1 MRQQYTWRDTLQ
13 AAARANW
20 RIEDLIG
27 GDRRMDFG
35 RPFLPESLARTET
48 LPGLSSSEK
57 LALNHIRGHA
67 YLCIF
72 GLVEEFILPFVLD
85 HVRPVLSSDDFKVR
99 ALLQFAGEE
108 AKHIQLF
115 KRFREE
121 FERDF
126 GSTCDIIGPPA
137 AIAAAVLKHK
147 PLAVALTVLHIEWM
161 TQGHYIDSVK
171 DAGNLDPTFKDL
183 LRHHWME
190 EAQHAKL
197 DTLIVESLA
206 TGLSQT
212 EIESAVEQYLAIGGV
227 IDGGL
232 RQQVE
237 FDLAALETAA
247 CRNLSEEHRAEFR
260 RVQLAA
266 NRWTYLGSGMTH
278 PNFLATLGSICPAGR
293 KQVEK
298 ISGSFR

>member
-13 AAARANW
+13 AASRVNW

-27 GDRRMDFG
+27 GEHRMDFS
-35 RPFLPESLARTET
+35 RPFLPESLARTKS
-48 LPGLSSSEK
+48 LPGLSSQDR

-72 GLVEEFILPFVLD
+72 ALVEEFILPFVLD
-85 HVRPVLSSDDFKVR
+85 HVRPMLSSDDFKVR
-99 ALLQFAGEE
+99 ALLQFANEE

-121 FERDF
+121 FERGF
-126 GSTCDIIGPPA
+126 GSDCEIIGPPA
-137 AIAAAVLKHK
+137 AIAAEVLKHK

-171 DAGNLDPTFKDL
+171 DAGDLDPTFKDL

-197 DTLIVESLA
+197 DTLVVESMV
-206 TGLSQT
+206 TGRSQT
-212 EIESAVEQYLAIGGV
+212 EIEAAVEEYLEIGGL

-232 RQQVE
+232 QQQVE
-237 FDLAALETAA
+237 FDLASLE
-247 CRNLSEEHRAEFR
+247 RAIGRKLKEADREEFR
-260 RVQLAA
+260 RVQLSA

-278 PNFLATLGSICPAGR
+278 PNFLSTLGSICPAGR
-293 KQVEK
+293 KRIENV
-298 ISGSFR
+298 SGSFR

>member
-1 MRQQYTWRDTLQ
+1 MTFID
-13 AAARANW
+13 
-20 RIEDLIG
+20 
-27 GDRRMDFG
+27 
-35 RPFLPESLARTET
+35 SHCHLA
-48 LPGLSSSEK
+48 G
-57 LALNHIRGHA
+57 
-67 YLCIF
+67 
-72 GLVEEFILPFVLD
+72 
-85 HVRPVLSSDDFKVR
+85 
-99 ALLQFAGEE
+99 
-108 AKHIQLF
+108 
-115 KRFREE
+115 EE

-206 TGLSQT
+206 TGLSQA
-212 EIESAVEQYLAIGGV
+212 EIESAVEQYLKIGGL

-232 RQQVE
+232 HQQVE
-237 FDLAALETAA
+237 FDLAALETAT
-247 CRNLSEEHRAEFR
+247 CRQLSEEHRAEFR